1 MCAPSLFDVNIMHVE
16 FRVAELETLLV
27 DPRIQEASQES
38 VQPHDL
44 EVQMKPVVRRSLL
57 ALTFACSPL
66 ALHASE
72 GLNPTDPPA
81 RASAVMT
88 DVTPDLMLQR
98 ADSLRHRMRF
108 AAARQLYMAAA
119 QRQDAAQ
126 TKPCRALWQVA
137 ELYFAEGDVRRAAS
151 TMDLVVE
158 KAASY
163 GDPDVQAR
171 ALLESAILYEKLGFK
186 DQASTRLQR
195 LDAVLT
201 SPHISADVRSAITAR
216 RT

>member
-1 MCAPSLFDVNIMHVE
+1 
-16 FRVAELETLLV
+16 
-27 DPRIQEASQES
+27 

-44 EVQMKPVVRRSLL
+44 EVQMKPVIRRSLL

-72 GLNPTDPPA
+72 GSSPTDLPA
-81 RASAVMT
+81 YRSAVMT
-88 DVTPDLMLQR
+88 DTTSDGVLQR
-98 ADSLRHRMRF
+98 ADSLRGKMRF
-108 AAARQLYMAAA
+108 AAARRLYMAAA
-119 QRQDAAQ
+119 QRQDAEQ
-126 TKPCRALWQVA
+126 TKPCRVLWQVA
-137 ELYFAEGDVRRAAS
+137 ELYFAEGDVRRAA
-151 TMDLVVE
+151 TTLDLVAA

-163 GDPDVQAR
+163 GDPEVQAR
-171 ALLESAILYEKLGFK
+171 ALLESAILYERLGDK